1 MSNAKINA
9 DLVKIAKE
17 VSKNS
22 YSPYSKYKVGAAIL
36 AKNGKIYSGVN
47 VENASY
53 GLTICAER
61 SALCAAISDGNKQI
75 LRIAVYADSSKLPV
89 PCGACLQ
96 ALSEFSKSLEIVVSC
111 KKPGIKTFTLKDL
124 LTTPF

>member
-1 MSNAKINA
+1 MNSAKENANLI
-9 DLVKIAKE
+9 KIAKE
-17 VSKNS
+17 ASKNS

-36 AKNGKIYSGVN
+36 AKDGKIYSGVN

-61 SALCAAISDGNKQI
+61 AALCAAILAGNKQI
-75 LRIAVYADSSKLPV
+75 KKIAIYANSQKTPI

-96 ALSEFSKSLEIVVSC
+96 SLSEFSKSLEIVVAC
-111 KKPGIKTFTLKDL
+111 KKPEIKTFQLKGL
-124 LTTPF
+124 LTNPF

>member
-1 MSNAKINA
+1 MNSTKINA
-9 DLVKIAKE
+9 NLVKIAKE
-17 VSKNS
+17 ASKNS

-61 SALCAAISDGNKQI
+61 SALCAAICDGNKQI
-75 LRIAVYADSSKLPV
+75 LKVAIYANSQKPPI

-96 ALSEFSKSLEIVVSC
+96 FLSEFAESLEIVVSC
-111 KKPGIKTFTLKDL
+111 KKPEIKTFPLKDL
-124 LTTPF
+124 LTNPF